1 MKTKLVVTF
10 FVSFFSLSVFSQKL
24 GKEMALYAEKKDN
37 NYYLVRMV
45 KDQPVPKVYIYSAGV
60 TKPYKSYTD
69 IKDLLIDFPGLMQ
82 SNNSTKEELVSVL
95 NKDGHFYEVT
105 SQRKDPKNFEKVTVT
120 LYEVD
125 RGQRRIVEEYNSVY
139 ELATSPYKQAVFI
152 D

>member
-10 FVSFFSLSVFSQKL
+10 FVSLFSLSVFSQKL
-24 GKEMALYAEKKDN
+24 GKEMALYAEKKDS
-37 NYYLVRMV
+37 NYYLVRMA
-45 KDQPVPKVYIYSAGV
+45 KDQTVPKVYIYSNGV
-60 TKPYKSYTD
+60 TKSYKNYTD

-139 ELATSPYKQAVFI
+139 ELANSPYKQAVFI